1 MPLAGGRCLRRR
13 VRCPTDTRR
22 LHRAHGRRGWDALRS
37 FQQKTLGRQTLVSG
51 NVAVVLAASEMLEID
66 TEVNH
71 GVSG

>member
-1 MPLAGGRCLRRR
+1 
-13 VRCPTDTRR
+13 
-22 LHRAHGRRGWDALRS
+22 LRS